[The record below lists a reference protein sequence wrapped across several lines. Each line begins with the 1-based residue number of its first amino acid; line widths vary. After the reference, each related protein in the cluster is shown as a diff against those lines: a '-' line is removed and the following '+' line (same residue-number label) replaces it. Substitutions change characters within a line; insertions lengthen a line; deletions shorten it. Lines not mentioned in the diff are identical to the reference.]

1 MGGTCRWQPANKS
14 GQRNFC
20 LFYFRFN
27 FWIAFWSHCFSTP
40 DLFFLQFFF
49 GLSLLCPLT
58 HCFGFSRLF
67 MIYKKTR
74 RTFLCLIEICE
85 SILTTH
91 DKFFFPFYPSHLIFP
106 FPPIFFS
113 LIWII
118 HKEDEN
124 VIWDLLRASWIVV
137 LLGDSIFFFPLAL
150 LHALYLSFIPSH
162 SSRCPLPSS
171 FFFCCR
177 RFTRRRRIKCRP
189 FFLLSVVHFI
199 SFSFALCLDSI
210 PSFLS
215 LEKVGSCQSVLYE
228 NRLLDP
234 PPASPNWS
242 FCPSIQFFFSSMICI
257 KWRVE

>member
-171 FFFCCR
+171 FFFVAVDLHGGDASNVGLSSYCLSC
-177 RFTRRRRIKCRP
+177 TLSV
-189 FFLLSVVHFI
+189 FLLHY
-199 SFSFALCLDSI
+199 AL
-210 PSFLS
+210 
-215 LEKVGSCQSVLYE
+215 
-228 NRLLDP
+228 
-234 PPASPNWS
+234 
-242 FCPSIQFFFSSMICI
+242 IQFLHFFRWK
-257 KWRVE
+257 KWDHVNPCCMKTGC